1 TDIDPLGLA
10 TCLYSITLSM
20 LSCVSD
26 TQNDDNSYDVLTIPV
41 ASGNNGNNMQ
51 CKNNPGCTHLQ
62 NRGPI
67 PQGVWSWNVN
77 GPGATNRKPNGIRLV
92 PSANTE
98 TYNRDGFLTHSC
110 LNAFG
115 PSLGPRFCFEGC
127 ITGSSN
133 DMQKLNELIFS
144 EPDSTLTV
152 TD

>member
-1 TDIDPLGLA
+1 MKQTGRGL
-10 TCLYSITLSM
+10 L
-20 LSCVSD
+20 
-26 TQNDDNSYDVLTIPV
+26 NS
-41 ASGNNGNNMQ
+41 
-51 CKNNPGCTHLQ
+51 
-62 NRGPI
+62 
-67 PQGVWSWNVN
+67 
-77 GPGATNRKPNGIRLV
+77 PGATNRKPNGIRLV

-115 PSLGPRFCFEGC
+115 PSLGPRFCSEGC

-133 DMQKLNELIFS
+133 DMQKLNKLIFS